1 MKVNPRVRDLTPY
14 VPGKPPSELFRELG
28 IDHAIKL
35 ASNENPRGPSERV
48 REVLR
53 KSFADLN
60 RYPDGS
66 GFDLKVKLAEHLSVA
81 EEQITL
87 GNGSN
92 DVLELAARVAL
103 EPGDEAI
110 VDEHCFVVYPLA
122 IASAHG
128 TQISTRSK
136 SWGTDL
142 EAIADAITPST
153 RLIYVA
159 NPNNPT
165 GTWVK
170 QDELV
175 QFLDV
180 VRDDIWVVLDE
191 AYFEY
196 ACLDPTVPDGVE
208 LTKHYPNLVVTRT
221 FSKVYGLAGL
231 RIGYAISSPQFADF
245 LNRIRQ
251 PFNANTLALAA
262 AETALSHNA
271 YVKES
276 VELNSVGMKF
286 LTEGLAELGFV
297 HIPSRGNFITFKL
310 GSQTDRIY
318 NELLRKGVIVRPIAN
333 YDMPEHLRVTI
344 GTEKEN
350 SIFLR
355 ALKECV

>member
-1 MKVNPRVRDLTPY
+1 M
-14 VPGKPPSELFRELG
+14 PGKPPSELFRELG

-48 REVLR
+48 RQVLR
-53 KSFADLN
+53 NSFTDLN

-66 GFDLKVKLAEHLSVA
+66 GFELKTKLSEHLSVA

-103 EPGDEAI
+103 EPGDQAI

-122 IASAHG
+122 IAAAHG
-128 TQISTRSK
+128 TQISIPSK

-153 RLIYVA
+153 RLIYIA

-165 GTWVK
+165 GTWVN
-170 QDELV
+170 QNELV

-196 ACLDPTVPDGVE
+196 ARLDPTVPDGVE
-208 LTKHYPNLVVTRT
+208 LTKNYPNLVVTRT

-231 RIGYAISSPQFADF
+231 RIGYAISMSAVCG
-245 LNRIRQ
+245 
-251 PFNANTLALAA
+251 
-262 AETALSHNA
+262 LSEP
-271 YVKES
+271 Y
-276 VELNSVGMKF
+276 
-286 LTEGLAELGFV
+286 
-297 HIPSRGNFITFKL
+297 
-310 GSQTDRIY
+310 
-318 NELLRKGVIVRPIAN
+318 
-333 YDMPEHLRVTI
+333 
-344 GTEKEN
+344 
-350 SIFLR
+350 
-355 ALKECV
+355 

>member
-1 MKVNPRVRDLTPY
+1 MKVNPRVRELTPY

-28 IDHAIKL
+28 IEHAIKL

-53 KSFADLN
+53 KSFTELN

-66 GFDLKVKLAEHLSVA
+66 GFELKARLAEHLSVA

-122 IASAHG
+122 IAAAHG
-128 TQISTRSK
+128 AQITTRSK
-136 SWGTDL
+136 NWGTDL

-153 RLIYVA
+153 RLIYIA

-165 GTWVK
+165 GTWVTR
-170 QDELV
+170 DELV

-196 ACLDPTVPDGVE
+196 ARLDPTVPDGVE
-208 LTKHYPNLVVTRT
+208 LTKQYPNLVVTRT

-251 PFNANTLALAA
+251 PFNANSLALVA
-262 AETALSHNA
+262 AETALADTA
-271 YVKES
+271 YLEES
-276 VELNSVGMKF
+276 VELNREGMAF
-286 LTEGLAELGFV
+286 LTNGLAKLGLTF
-297 HIPSRGNFITFKL
+297 IPSRGNFITFEL
-310 GSQTDRIY
+310 GTETDRIY
-318 NELLRKGVIVRPIAN
+318 NDLLCKGVIVRPIAN
-333 YDMPEHLRVTI
+333 YKMPDYLRVTI
-344 GTEKEN
+344 GTAKEN

-355 ALKECV
+355 ALEECV

>member
-1 MKVNPRVRDLTPY
+1 MKVNPRVRELTPY

-48 REVLR
+48 RDVLSR
-53 KSFADLN
+53 SFSDLN

-66 GFDLKVKLAEHLSVA
+66 GFELKAELAKHLSVA

-103 EPGDEAI
+103 EPADEAI

-122 IASAHG
+122 IAAAHG
-128 TQISTRSK
+128 TQVTTPSRK
-136 SWGTDL
+136 WGTDL
-142 EAIADAITPST
+142 EAIVDAITTRT
-153 RLIYVA
+153 RLVYIA

-175 QFLDV
+175 RFLER

-196 ACLDPTVPDGVE
+196 ARLDPTIPDGVE
-208 LTKHYPNLVVTRT
+208 LTKRFPNLVVTRT

-231 RIGYAISSPQFADF
+231 RIGYAVSSPQFADF

-251 PFNANTLALAA
+251 PFNANTLALLA
-262 AETALSHNA
+262 AETALA
-271 YVKES
+271 DTGYVEES
-276 VELNSVGMKF
+276 VELNRLGMKS
-286 LTEGLAELGFV
+286 LTGGLSGLGFT
-297 HIPSRGNFITFKL
+297 HIPSTGNFITFES
-310 GSQTDRIY
+310 GTETDRIY
-318 NELLRKGVIVRPIAN
+318 NDLLRKGVIVRPIAN
-333 YDMPEHLRVTI
+333 YKMPDHLRVTI
-344 GTEKEN
+344 GTETEN
-350 SIFLR
+350 SIFLS
-355 ALKECV
+355 ALEECV